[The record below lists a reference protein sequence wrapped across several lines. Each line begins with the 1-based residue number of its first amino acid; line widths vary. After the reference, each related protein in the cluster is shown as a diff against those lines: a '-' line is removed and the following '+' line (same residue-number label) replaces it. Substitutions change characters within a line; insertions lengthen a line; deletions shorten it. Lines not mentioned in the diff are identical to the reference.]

1 MKSKQ
6 KRLRMLVLALAA
18 LPVLSFCFQNCA
30 RQQTQFAVDKMA
42 AYLDGELPADAKV
55 AEFNAAESVEYPSTQ
70 LVLVIDNSHTM
81 KQSQEELISRIDNLL
96 ASMANKKV
104 TVRLLSTSTYTSSV
118 LGRSYGSLKTGKEVY
133 VPDEKALAANDT
145 QAIYRSSYA
154 PNPTAFVLNP
164 VDAVDVRKAT
174 VENIKKTVR
183 NMGVEGSDNESG
195 LCSVIQWASN
205 TYKKSNEN
213 EKVVFFVLTDEDN
226 YQGVN
231 HCNKEVV
238 NNYDLSSAVPYKQV
252 SIIYQ
257 FKGLVYRDGA
267 ENTLAERTFP
277 PLLKNIR
284 RTANPS
290 ELVGKDCSGT
300 ELNDVKDIVAS
311 YPNTVKSLFGVSY
324 FFKDAQLISCKYV
337 ETHQKYYIS
346 ENELNGID
354 YCKNPFRSA
363 SNIMSYL
370 ASFTTGVSET
380 QPCQMETPKRII
392 TKTIRESRF
401 FTKPTSLAENFLSD
415 MDKTQLQGNY
425 FMAVLMNKRGQSCEL
440 KSGNSFGDTFE
451 HLQKLNPG
459 EVKTYSICKDD
470 DGYTQ
475 AFDKIAASVSF
486 VEQEFSL
493 IVPEGVSLRDVVV
506 VRSGSQSRESL
517 SANEYVVHEGK
528 LKINSKLHKGD
539 KVIAVMF

>member
-1 MKSKQ
+1 MKMKQ
-6 KRLRMLVLALAA
+6 KRLRMLVLAVIAA
-18 LPVLSFCFQNCA
+18 PVLSFCFQNCA

-55 AEFNAAESVEYPSTQ
+55 AEFNAEESVEYPSTQ

-104 TVRLLSTSTYTSSV
+104 AVRILSTSSYTTSV

-133 VPDEKALAANDT
+133 VTDEKAIAANDT

-154 PNPTAFVLNP
+154 PNPTAFILNP

-174 VENIKKTVR
+174 VDNIKKTVR
-183 NMGVEGSDNESG
+183 AMGVEGSDNESG

-205 TYKKSNEN
+205 AYKKTNEN

-226 YQGVN
+226 YQGIN
-231 HCNKEVV
+231 HCNKEIV

-252 SIIYQ
+252 SLLYQ

-267 ENTLAERTFP
+267 ESTLAERTFP

-290 ELVGKDCSGT
+290 ELVGKDCSSI
-300 ELNDVKDIVAS
+300 ELNEVKNIVAS
-311 YPNTVKSLFGVSY
+311 YPNSTRSLFGVSY
-324 FFKDAQLISCKYV
+324 FFKDAELLSCKYV

-346 ENELNGID
+346 EDDLKGID
-354 YCKNPFRSA
+354 YCKQPFKSV

-370 ASFTTGVSET
+370 AGSMTGVSET
-380 QPCQMETPKRII
+380 QPCQMEAPKRII
-392 TKTIRESRF
+392 TRTVRESRF
-401 FTKPTSLAENFLSD
+401 FTKSTNLAESFLSD
-415 MDKTQLQGNY
+415 MSKTQLRSNY

-440 KSGNSFGDTFE
+440 KSGNSYGDTFE
-451 HLQKLNPG
+451 NLQKLNPG
-459 EVKTYSICKDD
+459 EVKTYSLCKDD

-475 AFDKIAASVSF
+475 AFDKIAAAVSF

-493 IVPEGVSLRDVVV
+493 VVPAGASLRDVVV
-506 VRSGSQSRESL
+506 IRSGGQSRESL
-517 SANEYVVHEGK
+517 SSDQYVIHEGK
-528 LKINSKLHKGD
+528 LKINSQLRKGD
-539 KVIAVMF
+539 KIIAVMF

>member
-1 MKSKQ
+1 MKQ
-6 KRLRMLVLALAA
+6 KRLRMLVLAVIAA
-18 LPVLSFCFQNCA
+18 PVLSFCFQNCA

-55 AEFNAAESVEYPSTQ
+55 AEFNAEESVEYPSTQ

-104 TVRLLSTSTYTSSV
+104 AVRILSTSSYTTSV

-133 VPDEKALAANDT
+133 VTDEKAIAANDT

-154 PNPTAFVLNP
+154 PNPTAFILNP

-174 VENIKKTVR
+174 VDNIKKTVR
-183 NMGVEGSDNESG
+183 AMGVEGSDNESG

-205 TYKKSNEN
+205 AYKKTNEN

-226 YQGVN
+226 YQGIN
-231 HCNKEVV
+231 HCNKEIV

-252 SIIYQ
+252 SLLYQ

-267 ENTLAERTFP
+267 ESTLAERTFP

-290 ELVGKDCSGT
+290 ELVGKDCSSI
-300 ELNDVKDIVAS
+300 ELNEVKNIVAS
-311 YPNTVKSLFGVSY
+311 YSNSTRSLFGVSY
-324 FFKDAQLISCKYV
+324 FFKDAELLSCKYV

-346 ENELNGID
+346 EDDLKGID
-354 YCKNPFRSA
+354 YCKQPFKSA

-370 ASFTTGVSET
+370 AGSMTGVSET
-380 QPCQMETPKRII
+380 QPCQMEAPKRII
-392 TKTIRESRF
+392 TRTIRESRF
-401 FTKPTSLAENFLSD
+401 FTKSMNLAESFLSD
-415 MDKTQLQGNY
+415 MSKTQLRSNY

-440 KSGNSFGDTFE
+440 KSGNSYGDTFE
-451 HLQKLNPG
+451 NIKKLNQG
-459 EVKTYSICKDD
+459 EVKNYSI
-470 DGYTQ
+470 
-475 AFDKIAASVSF
+475 
-486 VEQEFSL
+486 
-493 IVPEGVSLRDVVV
+493 
-506 VRSGSQSRESL
+506 
-517 SANEYVVHEGK
+517 
-528 LKINSKLHKGD
+528 
-539 KVIAVMF
+539 

>member
-1 MKSKQ
+1 MKTKQ
-6 KRLRMLVLALAA
+6 KRMLVLALATI
-18 LPVLSFCFQNCA
+18 PVLSFGFQNCA

-42 AYLDGELPADAKV
+42 AYLDGELPENAKL
-55 AEFNAAESVEYPSTQ
+55 AEFTTEESVEYPSTQ

-104 TVRLLSTSTYTSSV
+104 TVRLLSTSSYAYSV

-133 VPDEKALAANDT
+133 VADEKGIAANDT
-145 QAIYRSSYA
+145 QAIYRSAYA
-154 PNPTAFVLNP
+154 PNPIAYVLNP
-164 VDAVDVRKAT
+164 LDAVDVRSAT
-174 VENIKKTVR
+174 VDKIKKTVR
-183 NMGVEGSDNESG
+183 SMGVEGSDNESG

-226 YQGVN
+226 YQGAN
-231 HCNKEVV
+231 HCNKEKI
-238 NNYDLSSAVPYKQV
+238 NNYDLSSAVAYKQV
-252 SIIYQ
+252 SIVYQ

-267 ENTLAERTFP
+267 ESTLAERTFP

-290 ELVGKDCSGT
+290 DLVGKDCSNT
-300 ELNDVKDIVAS
+300 ELNDVKNIVAS
-311 YPNTVKSLFGVSY
+311 YPNTTKSLFGVSY
-324 FFKDAQLISCKYV
+324 FFKDAQLLSCKYV

-346 ENELNGID
+346 ENELKGID
-354 YCKNPFRSA
+354 YCKQPFRSA
-363 SNIMSYL
+363 PHIMSYL
-370 ASFTTGVSET
+370 AGLTTGVSEM
-380 QPCQMETPKRII
+380 QPCQMEAPTRII
-392 TKTIRESRF
+392 TSTVKESRF
-401 FTKPTSLAENFLSD
+401 LTKSTNLSESFLSD
-415 MDKTQLQGNY
+415 MGKTQLRGNY

-451 HLQKLNPG
+451 KLQKLNPA

-493 IVPEGVSLRDVVV
+493 TIPEGLALRDVVV
-506 VRSGSQSRESL
+506 VRSGGQSRESL
-517 SANEYVVHEGK
+517 SSNQYVIHEGK
-528 LKINSKLHKGD
+528 LKINSQLRKGD

>member
-1 MKSKQ
+1 MENKQ
-6 KRLRMLVLALAA
+6 KRVRMLVLALATF
-18 LPVLSFCFQNCA
+18 PVLSFCFQNCA

-55 AEFNAAESVEYPSTQ
+55 AEFNAEESVEYPSTQ

-133 VPDEKALAANDT
+133 VADEKAIAVNDT

-154 PNPTAFVLNP
+154 PNPTTYVLNP
-164 VDAVDVRKAT
+164 VDAVDVRNMT

-205 TYKKSNEN
+205 TYKKTSEN

-226 YQGVN
+226 YQGIN
-231 HCNKEVV
+231 HCNKEVI
-238 NNYDLSSAVPYKQV
+238 NNYDLSAPVAYKQV
-252 SIIYQ
+252 SIVYQ

-290 ELVGKDCSGT
+290 GLVGKDCSGI
-300 ELNDVKDIVAS
+300 ELSDVQSIVAT
-311 YPNTVKSLFGVSY
+311 YPNTTKSLFGVEY
-324 FFKDAQLISCKYV
+324 FFKDAQLVSCKYV

-346 ENELNGID
+346 EEELKGID
-354 YCKNPFRSA
+354 YCKKPFKSG

-370 ASFTTGVSET
+370 SGLTTGVSET
-380 QPCQMETPKRII
+380 QPCQMEALKRIA
-392 TKTIRESRF
+392 TSMIRQSRF
-401 FTKPTSLAENFLSD
+401 LTKSTNLAESFLSD
-415 MDKTQLQGNY
+415 MSKTQLRNNY

-440 KSGNSFGDTFE
+440 KSGNSYGDTFDQ
-451 HLQKLNPG
+451 LQKLNPG
-459 EVKTYSICKDD
+459 EIKTYSLCKDD

-493 IVPEGVSLRDVVV
+493 TVPEGVSLRDVVV
-506 VRSGSQSRESL
+506 VRSGGRSRESL
-517 SANEYVVHEGK
+517 SSNQYVVHEGK
-528 LKINSKLHKGD
+528 LKINSQLNKGD